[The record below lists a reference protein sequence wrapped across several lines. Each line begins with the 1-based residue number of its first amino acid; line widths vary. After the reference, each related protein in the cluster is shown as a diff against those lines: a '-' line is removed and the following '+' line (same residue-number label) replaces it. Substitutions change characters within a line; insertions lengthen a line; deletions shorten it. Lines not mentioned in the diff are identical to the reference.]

1 MSTSTATFLISE
13 TSSTFFIV
21 VITAVITGFVTY
33 WFGFKQ
39 YLKERRWE
47 RVRKTYIEDGLGKVI
62 DGTDQLSTA
71 CYLNYGKSTLVFNLL
86 VSTVGEPEKA
96 KETAKKIFSEMER
109 VNLAPNYGMLK
120 LAIFNNQPIIL
131 LVVQMWMEFQ
141 QLAETI
147 RHIGWQGLE
156 DYFSNQQTRTE
167 EERRSFLSEQK
178 NIIREEWNKV
188 IRKYEPLK
196 GHLLRL
202 QIEVDKMDLLCVEDI
217 DKIAQQKEIKK
228 ILTEIGIQYKSEIDK
243 LPGSTNEGE

>member
-1 MSTSTATFLISE
+1 MSTSTATFLTSE
-13 TSSTFFIV
+13 PAFTIFVV

-33 WFGFKQ
+33 WFGFRQ

-86 VSTVGEPEKA
+86 ESTVEEPEKA

-109 VNLAPNYGMLK
+109 ANLAPNYGMLK

-147 RHIGWQGLE
+147 RHIGWQGIE
-156 DYFSNQQTRTE
+156 DYFSGQQTRTE
-167 EERRSFLSEQK
+167 EERRSFLSDQK
-178 NIIREEWNKV
+178 KIIREEWNKV

-202 QIEVDKMDLLCVEDI
+202 QIEVDKMDILRVEDI
-217 DKIAQQKEIKK
+217 DKIAQQSEIKK
-228 ILTEIGIQYKSEIDK
+228 ILAEIGTQYKSEIDK
-243 LPGSTNEGE
+243 LPGSANEGE

>member
-1 MSTSTATFLISE
+1 MGTSTVALLISE
-13 TSSTFFIV
+13 NGFTILVV
-21 VITAVITGFVTY
+21 VITAIVAGFVTY

-39 YLKERRWE
+39 YLKERRSE
-47 RVRKTYIEDGLGKVI
+47 RVRKIYIEDGLGKVI

-71 CYLNYGKSTLVFNLL
+71 CYLNYGKSTLAFNLL
-86 VSTVGEPEKA
+86 VSTVEEPEKA

-109 VNLAPNYGMLK
+109 ANLAPNYGMLK
-120 LAIFNNQPIIL
+120 LVIFNNQPIIL

-147 RHIGWQGLE
+147 RHVGWQGLQ
-156 DYFSNQQTRTE
+156 DYFSSQQTRTE
-167 EERRSFLSEQK
+167 EERRNFLSEQK

-202 QIEVDKMDLLCVEDI
+202 QIEVDKIDLLCVEDI

-243 LPGSTNEGE
+243 LPGSPKESE